1 MTDGLDPNVILMG
14 IKENTD
20 QILVKVAV
28 LETKEAAREKA
39 DKKRDDAITALD
51 NWRQLH
57 ENQGRPPSRA
67 AQLTAILVGQLLV
80 GIGIAAAVM
89 RAVG

>member
-1 MTDGLDPNVILMG
+1 MTEDRIYEALLE
-14 IKENTD
+14 IKGDTATIRED
-20 QILVKVAV
+20 VAALKTKDALRDV
-28 LETKEAAREKA
+28 TCAAHLEK
-39 DKKRDDAITALD
+39 ITALD